1 MHSPRRSRRSFA
13 SSRDV
18 RSGAYCALMQRLRM
32 LSEAECYA
40 RCYGWRGSEAAVKVS
55 RIESRR
61 ARYEPT
67 VAGETL
73 RALLEQKLD
82 AREPEAA

>member
-1 MHSPRRSRRSFA
+1 MSGPPHSLSR
-13 SSRDV
+13 
-18 RSGAYCALMQRLRM
+18 MQRLRT

-40 RCYGWRGSEAAVKVS
+40 SCYGWRGSEEAVKVS
-55 RIESRR
+55 RLEPRR
-61 ARYEPT
+61 PRYEPT
-67 VAGETL
+67 VAGETI